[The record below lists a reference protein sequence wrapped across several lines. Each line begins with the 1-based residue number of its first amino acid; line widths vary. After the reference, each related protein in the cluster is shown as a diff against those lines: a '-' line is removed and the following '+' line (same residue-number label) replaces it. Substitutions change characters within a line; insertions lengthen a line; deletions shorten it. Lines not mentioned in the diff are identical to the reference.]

1 MLFVDRFDFD
11 QWSRNFYYQNYFEIY
26 LLYKKR
32 IFDLFEDNLGNLKF
46 GRYIEDVIIFFLVKK
61 YDFIVKIILL

>member
-46 GRYIEDVIIFFLVKK
+46 GRYIEDVLIFFQ
-61 YDFIVKIILL
+61 

>member
-1 MLFVDRFDFD
+1 M
-11 QWSRNFYYQNYFEIY
+11 NFG
-26 LLYKKR
+26 
-32 IFDLFEDNLGNLKF
+32 LFEDNLGNLKF